1 MHVVLCEF
9 FSLDTEEKTF
19 WDLRE
24 MKNQHRVRALLDLSS
39 LDVLGWSIQSNFLYL
54 LSIQSLNI
62 QQDFFALVET
72 GVHANQQGYLDI
84 IQICS
89 QNSKTTIGFIEVH
102 QYGPTKQTLIVNIN
116 TVLLLAVYFKHL
128 YGF

>member
-1 MHVVLCEF
+1 
-9 FSLDTEEKTF
+9 
-19 WDLRE
+19 

-39 LDVLGWSIQSNFLYL
+39 LDVLGWSIQRNFLYL

-72 GVHANQQGYLDI
+72 GMHANQQGYLGI
-84 IQICS
+84 SQICS
-89 QNSKTTIGFIEVH
+89 QNSKKTIGFIEVH
-102 QYGPTKQTLIVNIN
+102 HYGHAKQTLSVNLN
-116 TVLLLAVYFKHL
+116 TVLLLAVYFEHL